1 MYSTAEIIE
10 LITTVIGAW
19 LTLQFVVCIVTFLLG
34 NVMVEHVETG
44 VFRNT
49 KNPFLKFFTFIVLFL
64 FGIGPLIYKKLDR
77 FSWIVRRLFMLVITL
92 VLGLLFMLIYY
103 IIKIA
108 LHAVF
113 L

>member
-1 MYSTAEIIE
+1 MYSTELIIE
-10 LITTVIGAW
+10 IITTVIGAW
-19 LTLQFVVCIVTFLLG
+19 FTLQFVVCLVTILLG

-49 KNPFLKFFTFIVLFL
+49 QNLFLKLFTFIVLFL
-64 FGIGPLIYKKLDR
+64 LGLGPYIYKRLER
-77 FSWIVRRLFMLVITL
+77 FSWLVRRLLMLVITL
-92 VLGLLFMLIYY
+92 VMGLLFMLIYY
-103 IIKIA
+103 IIKVA